1 MEKNYSLTVNENH
14 QYSLS
19 LADVEKLDV
28 QKTGGNTFHILNN
41 NKPYHIEVLDSN
53 FLEKTYTVQV
63 NSATYKVVISDSL
76 DLLIKDMG
84 FALSS
89 TKNIS
94 TIEAPMPGLILD
106 INVSVGQEVKEDDP
120 LVILEAMKMENVIT
134 SPRDGVIKAI
144 SVSKGE
150 AVDKKHILVEFE

>member
-14 QYSLS
+14 QYTLS
-19 LADVEKLDV
+19 LEDVKKLDV
-28 QKTGGNTFHILNN
+28 QKTGGNTFHILDN